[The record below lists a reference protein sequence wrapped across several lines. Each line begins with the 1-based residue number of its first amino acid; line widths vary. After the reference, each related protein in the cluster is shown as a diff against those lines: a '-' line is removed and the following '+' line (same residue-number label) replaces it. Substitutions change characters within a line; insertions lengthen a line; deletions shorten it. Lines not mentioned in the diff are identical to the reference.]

1 MAYIRAAAAGNFSNP
16 ATWVGG
22 TVPTSGDI
30 ACSGSY
36 RITVDVADIYATLSA
51 SNVDWVA
58 GGGSALATN
67 HSGGFTFSGKV
78 SYTLYGGVRYECYKT
93 VNSGIGSAD
102 ITISNA
108 SVTVIGDVLCVGGT
122 ANPTA
127 HGIFHVRP
135 DDNTYTSVLN
145 FYNVYLRDG
154 ASFYST
160 ALVQLEFVL
169 NVSKVDVNF
178 LAPVTAANSN
188 TFAGNALLRTTTT
201 IPYSFNL
208 TFYSTI
214 ITRAF
219 ISAALGGIPTGSATL
234 TFHSPY
240 LSQGN
245 GVCAASLCTN
255 FKEIYLLAG
264 FYISDNVTGASVIT
278 LGAETTTVVTGNMH
292 FANLANT
299 SVIFSGNAPITI
311 TGDIIREP
319 SYAGVSNTVVTFNN
333 ASVVTVTGIIRELAS
348 AQTSAGISTTYRLM
362 TFGTTIVGFIC
373 GGIVGVGYCDTVI
386 QTVSSP
392 TTLTITINGDVD
404 FSQCSTSSTQVKAIL
419 LNSTGVTCTITGNVY
434 APLNG
439 SNIVYDNGV
448 ISVDAVIG
456 ELKVLGSVYGS
467 ERCAAIVAN
476 FAAVNSLINLNRIV
490 ASDTNSGI
498 TYAVPAVVSLR
509 TLIRCNELVC
519 GATGRLPTNS
529 PVRFNEGSTAVIR
542 IRDVL
547 ENEIVMMPVV
557 NNTLPAAQ
565 YVQEGISIGST
576 AGTLIIPEPNEVKL
590 GVNFGANQVG
600 TYSLNESFTSN
611 LEAIK
616 EQTDK
621 LTFNELPTSS
631 AGDQYWNNVGFLS
644 HFENLGSTTFADETG
659 KAVVLTA
666 PTRISDMA
674 KYRGNAGLFCNQNG
688 FAQVNY
694 HTSMDMLA
702 GDFTIEISVALLN
715 AISDGSRI
723 LSASGAQL
731 AWAAPNGIHWLLQVI
746 KDSYFQ
752 FSFNNAALNLA
763 FMNSTT
769 VPVLGQWYHLA
780 VSRIGST
787 MRLFVNGNLEATL
800 NSTVYRPAYNPVL
813 GIGVIPSQL
822 YNTANHLN
830 GFIDELRLTKG
841 VGRYSANYILSTKP
855 FSNTELSSPDYELIT
870 SGSSGAG
877 GSVDLTPIS
886 NKIDLVKTD
895 TSLIKTLLL

>member
-22 TVPTSGDI
+22 AVPTSGDI

-78 SYTLYGGVRYECYKT
+78 SYTLHGGVRYECYKT

-102 ITISNA
+102 IAISNA

-127 HGIFHVRP
+127 HGIFHVRS

-160 ALVQLEFVL
+160 ALVQLDFVL

-214 ITRAF
+214 ITRAY
-219 ISAALGGIPTGSATL
+219 ILAALGGIPTGSATL

-348 AQTSAGISTTYRLM
+348 AQTSAAISTTYRLM
-362 TFGTTIVGFIC
+362 TFGTAILGFTC

-419 LNSTGVTCTITGNVY
+419 LNSPGVTCTITGNVY

-476 FAAVNSLINLNRIV
+476 FSAIDSLINLNRIV

-529 PVRFNEGSTAVIR
+529 PVRFNDGSTAVIR

-576 AGTLIIPEPNEVKL
+576 AGTLSIPEPNEVKV
-590 GVNFGANQVG
+590 GVTYGNNQTG
-600 TYSLNESFTSN
+600 TYDIYTGVVSNLVSIKEKTDKFSFTELTTGSEGDSLLSNVGLLTN
-611 LEAIK
+611 LE
-616 EQTDK
+616 
-621 LTFNELPTSS
+621 N
-631 AGDQYWNNVGFLS
+631 Y
-644 HFENLGSTTFADETG
+644 GSTTFLDATG
-659 KAVVLTA
+659 KTINLLGTAV
-666 PTRISDMA
+666 ISDLA
-674 KYRGNAGLFCNQNG
+674 SNTGKYGLYCKPNG
-688 FAQVNY
+688 AVNVPY

-702 GDFTIEISVALLN
+702 GDFAIEIVVAFLDL
-715 AISDGSRI
+715 SSGGSRI
-723 LSASGAQL
+723 LSASGSQL
-731 AWAAPNGIHWLLQVI
+731 AWANHSGIHWLLQAVLN
-746 KDSYFQ
+746 DSFQ
-752 FSFNNAALNLA
+752 FSFNNASWELTALS
-763 FMNSTT
+763 STT
-769 VPVLGQWYHLA
+769 IPVIGKWYHLA
-780 VSRIGST
+780 VTRQGDT
-787 MRLFVNGNLEATL
+787 FRLFVDGVLEGTIT
-800 NSTVYRPAYNPVL
+800 STVARPNDDPVISL
-813 GIGVIPSQL
+813 GSIYSESTSSFYL
-822 YNTANHLN
+822 LN
-830 GFIDELRLTKG
+830 GFIDRVRLTKG
-841 VGRYSANYILSTKP
+841 AHRYANNYTVSTKP
-855 FSNTELSSPDYELIT
+855 FPTTSSFSPDYELIT
-870 SGSSGAG
+870 SGSSG
-877 GSVDLTPIS
+877 SVDLTPVTQQ
-886 NKIDLVKTD
+886 L
-895 TSLIKTLLL
+895 SLIKSDTSMLKALAL